1 MTNAPALFRS
11 LLVYGIC
18 LPLAVVLGYMVAT
31 PLDLTSLGMEVIV
44 LSVLAIPLLLRW
56 HHIWLIAAWNSTA
69 MLFLIPGKP
78 AVWMLLAAISLVI
91 SILQYAVNR
100 NMRFLSA
107 PSVAWPLLFFTVVI
121 LATARVTGGLFSA
134 RVFGGDTY
142 GSKKYFE
149 MLAAVVGFF
158 AIISR
163 PIPPKRAGLYVLLFF
178 LGAGTAAIANLPG
191 IVNPA
196 FNFLFLFFPVMS
208 TNAFDQNSVVG
219 PMGLPTRF
227 FGLANLGL
235 AVYCLVLARYGIRGL
250 LDATKPWR
258 LGLLCLAVPVSM
270 MGGFRSTTILL
281 ALTFALL
288 FYFEGLHRTRF
299 LLPAIFVLL
308 LGGSLLTLVAAR
320 LPYAVQRSLAFL
332 PIISIDPMVRF
343 ETEGSTEW
351 RLGMWRDVM
360 PEIPRYLLVGKGYS
374 FSGNEQYH
382 MMNGLEAV
390 ELVGDY
396 HNGPL
401 SVIIPFGI
409 FGSMGFVWLLIAGIR
424 LLYQNWRFGDPAF
437 QHINTFLLAYFV
449 AKVIFFFAI
458 FGSLHS
464 DLPLFLG
471 LLGLSISL
479 NGGVAKPAVV
489 S

>member
-31 PLDLTSLGMEVIV
+31 PLSLESLGMEVIV

-78 AVWMLLAAISLVI
+78 QAWMLLAAISLVI

-107 PSVAWPLLFFTVVI
+107 PSVAWPLLFLTVVI
-121 LATARVTGGLFSA
+121 LITARQTGGLFSV

-142 GSKKYFE
+142 GAKKYFV
-149 MLAAVVGFF
+149 MLAGVMGYF
-158 AIISR
+158 ALISR
-163 PIPPKRAGLYVLLFF
+163 PIPPKRAGLYVALFF

-191 IVNPA
+191 VVNPA
-196 FNFLFLFFPVMS
+196 FNFLFLFFPVAN
-208 TNAFDQNSVVG
+208 TEAFDQNSVVG

-235 AVYCLVLARYGIRGL
+235 AIYCLVLARYGIRGL

-258 LGLLCLAVPVSM
+258 LGLLCLSVPVSM

-288 FYFEGLHRTRF
+288 FYYEGLHRTRL
-299 LLPAIFVLL
+299 LLPAVFVLL
-308 LGGSLLTLVAAR
+308 VSGSLLTLVAAR
-320 LPYAVQRSLAFL
+320 LPYAVQRSMAFL
-332 PIISIDPMVRF
+332 PIPVDPAVRF
-343 ETEGSTEW
+343 DTQGSTEW
-351 RLGMWRDVM
+351 RLGMWRDVL
-360 PEIPRYLLVGKGYS
+360 PQIPQYLLLGKGYS
-374 FSGNEQYH
+374 FSGTEHY
-382 MMNGLEAV
+382 MLMNRLEAT

-401 SVIIPFGI
+401 SVIIPFGM
-409 FGSMGFVWLLIAGIR
+409 FGSIAFVWFLFAAIR
-424 LLYQNWRFGDPAF
+424 LLYQNYRFGDPAY
-437 QHINTFLLAYFV
+437 QRINVFLIAYFV
-449 AKVIFFFAI
+449 AKVIFFFTI

-464 DLPLFLG
+464 DLPQFLG

>member
-18 LPLAVVLGYMVAT
+18 LPLAVVLGYLVAT

-78 AVWMLLAAISLVI
+78 QVWMLLAAISLLI

-107 PSVAWPLLFFTVVI
+107 PTVAWPLLVLTLVI
-121 LATARVTGGLFSA
+121 LITARLTGGLFSA

-142 GSKKYFE
+142 GAKRYFV
-149 MLAAVVGFF
+149 MLAAVMGYF

-163 PIPPKRAGLYVLLFF
+163 PIPPKRAGLYVALFF
-178 LGAGTAAIANLPG
+178 LGATTAAIANLPG
-191 IVNPA
+191 VINPS
-196 FNFLFLFFPVMS
+196 FNFLFLFFPVANME
-208 TNAFDQNSVVG
+208 AFEQNSVVG
-219 PMGLPTRF
+219 PMGMPTRF

-235 AVYCLVLARYGIRGL
+235 ALYCLMLARYGIRGV
-250 LDATKPWR
+250 LDLAKPWR
-258 LGLLCLAVPVSM
+258 LGLLLLSVPVSM

-288 FYFEGLHRTRF
+288 FYFEGLHRTRL
-299 LLPAIFVLL
+299 LLPVVFALVVS
-308 LGGSLLTLVAAR
+308 GSLLTLVAGR
-320 LPYAVQRSLAFL
+320 LPFAVQRSLAFL
-332 PIISIDPMVRF
+332 PFPIDPAIRYD
-343 ETEGSTEW
+343 TQGSTEW
-351 RLGMWRDVM
+351 RLGMWRDVL
-360 PEIPRYLLVGKGYS
+360 PEIPRYLFIGKGYS
-374 FSGNEQYH
+374 FSGNEQYLSRG
-382 MMNGLEAV
+382 GLTATEM
-390 ELVGDY
+390 VGDY

-409 FGSMGFVWLLIAGIR
+409 FGSIAFVWFLIAGIR
-424 LLYQNWRFGDPAF
+424 LLYQNNRFGDPAY
-437 QHINTFLLAYFV
+437 QRINVFLLAYFV
-449 AKVIFFFAI
+449 AKVVFFFTI

-471 LLGLSISL
+471 LLGLSITL

>member
-78 AVWMLLAAISLVI
+78 QAWMFLAAISLVI

-107 PSVAWPLLFFTVVI
+107 PTVAWPLFFFTVVI
-121 LATARVTGGLFSA
+121 LITARLTGGLFSA

-142 GSKKYFE
+142 GAKKYFT
-149 MLAAVVGFF
+149 MLAAVMGYF

-163 PIPPKRAGLYVLLFF
+163 SIPTKRAGLYVALFF
-178 LGAGTAAIANLPG
+178 LGATTTAIANLPG
-191 IVNPA
+191 VINPA
-196 FNFLFLFFPVMS
+196 FNFLFLFFPVAS
-208 TNAFDQNSVVG
+208 TDSFDQNSVVG

-250 LDATKPWR
+250 LDASKPWR
-258 LGLLCLAVPVSM
+258 LGLLCLAVPVTM

-288 FYFEGLHRTRF
+288 FYFEGLHRTRL
-299 LLPAIFVLL
+299 LLPAVFVLL
-308 LGGSLLTLVAAR
+308 VGGSLLTLVAAR

-332 PIISIDPMVRF
+332 PVPIDPVVRF
-343 ETEGSTEW
+343 ATQGSTEW
-351 RLGMWRDVM
+351 RLGMWRDVL
-360 PEIPRYLLVGKGYS
+360 PQIPQYLLLGKGYG
-374 FSGNEQYH
+374 FSGTEQYH

-396 HNGPL
+396 HNGPV

-409 FGSMGFVWLLIAGIR
+409 FGAMSFVWLLIAAIR
-424 LLYQNWRFGDPAF
+424 VLYQNCKFGDPAC
-437 QHINTFLLAYFV
+437 QHANTFLLAYFV
-449 AKVIFFFAI
+449 AKAIFFFTI

-464 DLPLFLG
+464 DLPQFLG

-479 NGGVAKPAVV
+479 NGGVAKPGVV